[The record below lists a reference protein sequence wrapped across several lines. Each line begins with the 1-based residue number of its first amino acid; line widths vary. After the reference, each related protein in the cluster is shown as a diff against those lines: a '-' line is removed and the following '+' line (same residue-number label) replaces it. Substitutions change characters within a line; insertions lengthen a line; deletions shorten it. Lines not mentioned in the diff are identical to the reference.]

1 MNVGCNLWRFGASS
15 MTPQSHSGSTERNMG
30 KYLGL
35 GKRKYHELMIRD
47 FLFSRE
53 TLLKQLHLM
62 WVSMCAALWEVWG
75 HNTVEG
81 GLQ

>member
-1 MNVGCNLWRFGASS
+1 MLDAICGGLE
-15 MTPQSHSGSTERNMG
+15 PQAGNMG

-47 FLFSRE
+47 FIFKGN
-53 TLLKQLHLM
+53 TPKTVYLM
-62 WVSMCAALWEVWG
+62 WVSMCVVLWEVWG

>member
-1 MNVGCNLWRFGASS
+1 
-15 MTPQSHSGSTERNMG
+15 MG

>member
-1 MNVGCNLWRFGASS
+1 
-15 MTPQSHSGSTERNMG
+15 MTPQSHSGSTEGNMG

-47 FLFSRE
+47 FIF
-53 TLLKQLHLM
+53 K
-62 WVSMCAALWEVWG
+62 G
-75 HNTVEG
+75 NTPKTVTFDVGEYVCSFVGGMGSYYLEG